1 MNLMLA
7 EGRKEL
13 HTYMPKKMGRFRIY
27 NSIKTFGAC
36 AKNESL
42 TGKYGWVSSNN

>member
-36 AKNESL
+36 AKTNPSL
-42 TGKYGWVSSNN
+42 VNMDG